1 MEGQQGPWWG
11 EEGKGGGEWAWMNR
25 SNASMG
31 HDEVHLAG
39 RRVLTPAVQHCHVV
53 HGHHVSCLHVEVSVS
68 E

>member
-1 MEGQQGPWWG
+1 
-11 EEGKGGGEWAWMNR
+11 MNR

-39 RRVLTPAVQHCHVV
+39 GRVLVPAVQHCHVV

-68 E
+68 K